1 MPAHPVID
9 KRPAV
14 IDKRLVRQRFERA
27 APGYEAANALAREV
41 GVRMVERLELV
52 KLQPARILDAGSG
65 TGQLARELAARYP
78 KSAVVE
84 LDLSLAMLRA
94 GVHAGG
100 WGRRLLEAVR
110 PDRHQRVCGD
120 IEHLPL
126 AAASVEL
133 VCSNLVLPWV
143 NSPDAALRECHRVLA
158 RGGLLMFTT
167 LGPDTLTELRA
178 ALGPAAVQAIH
189 PFADMHDIGDLL
201 VRSGFADPVMDAE
214 HLTLTYPDLPAL
226 LRELHASGGRTAL
239 AGRPAGLRG
248 RGWLTRLETRYSDF
262 APRAAGHLPARSR
275 TATPG
280 SRKRD
285 RGVLRTAVQWC
296 ASSGGAASTEAARP
310 GIVPLEQPLCAG
322 PASLPWPLGL
332 CYISTRSR
340 GRLNS

>member
-1 MPAHPVID
+1 
-9 KRPAV
+9 
-14 IDKRLVRQRFERA
+14 
-27 APGYEAANALAREV
+27 
-41 GVRMVERLELV
+41 MVERLELV

-120 IEHLPL
+120 IERLPL

-167 LGPDTLTELRA
+167 LGPDTLTELRT

-226 LRELHASGGRTAL
+226 FRELHACGGRTAL

-248 RGWLTRLETRYSDF
+248 RGWLTRLETRYSAF
-262 APRAAGHLPARSR
+262 RAEGRWPLTCEIAYGHAWKPEEGPRR
-275 TATPG
+275 TA
-280 SRKRD
+280 D
-285 RGVLRTAVQWC
+285 
-296 ASSGGAASTEAARP
+296 GGAVVRFER
-310 GIVPLEQPLCAG
+310 
-322 PASLPWPLGL
+322 
-332 CYISTRSR
+332 R
-340 GRLNS
+340 GGEH